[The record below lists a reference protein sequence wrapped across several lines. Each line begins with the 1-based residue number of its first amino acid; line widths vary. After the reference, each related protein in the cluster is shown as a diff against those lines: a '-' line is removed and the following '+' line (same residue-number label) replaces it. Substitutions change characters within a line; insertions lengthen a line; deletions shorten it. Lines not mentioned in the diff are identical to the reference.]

1 MPPLPPLARDYF
13 VMVLLAS
20 CGAIQVACAYAR
32 LYGLLFLRRPLP
44 SALLGIA
51 LMVAGF
57 LWFFAPG
64 PHNIPDYA
72 GGLDGNQQ
80 ALLFST
86 GSLLSLALTLSLT
99 SLLNR
104 NRLPPAPAGRPEG
117 LDALR
122 YGTYFQLLQA
132 RLEAEWKRWSGRTPP
147 SSSG

>member
-1 MPPLPPLARDYF
+1 MPPLARDYF
-13 VMVLLAS
+13 VMVFLAS

-44 SALLGIA
+44 SALLGVA

-72 GGLDGNQQ
+72 GGLDGNEQ
-80 ALLFST
+80 ALLFSLA
-86 GSLLSLALTLSLT
+86 SLLSLVLTLSLT
-99 SLLNR
+99 SLVNR
-104 NRLPPAPAGRPEG
+104 RGLPPAPAGRPEG

-122 YGTYFQLLQA
+122 HGTYFQLLQE
-132 RLEAEWKRWSGRTPP
+132 RLGAGWRRWSGRIPP